1 MARFGLPFKKK
12 RSQHN
17 LRDPVEIPGAPLE
30 AVPEC
35 GVSGSSLFSQLR
47 DDTEIS
53 STSSVGSSSSVDE
66 STGSD
71 ISYQYQP
78 HATAVDQDFDQRS
91 FESSVATL
99 IFNDTSSTV
108 NTLLD
113 VPSHS
118 SDGLRQ
124 PRGSAGSSK
133 VLPIYA
139 TRFRSGVQVFESDV
153 AGKVFRTVARS
164 RNKQENS
171 QQQQQTFTGTGAG
184 QIPLPP
190 MISCQTTFTINLFS
204 KKPFMT
210 IMRHGKTLRNPA
222 LSSNRPFTLLAE
234 EVHQRQVDLGLLRT
248 APSNQP
254 TSSDGTS
261 LSPHP
266 GALLTSG
273 TSVTEETG
281 NKPFCTVW
289 QEVVGPD
296 QIKYTLELDEAEFG
310 QSRVVM
316 LNDGRRRITKT
327 SYGGISLQWD
337 GTTGIGSP
345 FGSGYFE
352 LRFSDDI
359 ISPITGA
366 SDAEHPQPQHRRP
379 PIAVYHNAG
388 TKTLAATRKVGEFV
402 IWDPGFE
409 FADLIVAMGLVL
421 REQEQRK
428 EIESHKL
435 PVNKLGT
442 LG

>member
-1 MARFGLPFKKK
+1 MVRFGLRFKKK
-12 RSQHN
+12 RSQPN
-17 LRDPVEIPGAPLE
+17 LPADVGISGAPLE
-30 AVPEC
+30 AVPEDE
-35 GVSGSSLFSQLR
+35 VSGSSLFSQSH
-47 DDTEIS
+47 DETEIS
-53 STSSVGSSSSVDE
+53 STSSMASSSSIHAAPA
-66 STGSD
+66 SD
-71 ISYQYQP
+71 TSYQYQP
-78 HATAVDQDFDQRS
+78 STAAVGRHFDQRS
-91 FESSVATL
+91 FESSVDTL
-99 IFNDTSSTV
+99 IVNDTASTV

-113 VPSHS
+113 MPSPS
-118 SDGLRQ
+118 LDGSRQ
-124 PRGSAGSSK
+124 PRGSAGLSK

-139 TRFRSGVQVFESDV
+139 TRFRSGVQVFESDI
-153 AGKVFRTVARS
+153 AATVFRTVARS
-164 RNKQENS
+164 KNKQDDS
-171 QQQQQTFTGTGAG
+171 QHQTSAGTGTS

-190 MISCQTTFTINLFS
+190 ALACQTTSTINPFS

-210 IMRHGKTLRNPA
+210 ITRHGKTLRNPA

-254 TSSDGTS
+254 TSSSDGTS
-261 LSPHP
+261 LHPHP
-266 GALLTSG
+266 AALHTAG

-289 QEVVGPD
+289 QDVVGPD

-310 QSRVVM
+310 QPRIVM
-316 LNDGRRRITKT
+316 LNDGRRRVTKT
-327 SYGGISLQWD
+327 SYGGVRLQWD

-359 ISPITGA
+359 ISPISGA
-366 SDAEHPQPQHRRP
+366 AHAEQQQPQQHRRP
-379 PIAVYHNAG
+379 PVAVYHNVG

-402 IWDPGFE
+402 VWEPGFE

-428 EIESHKL
+428 EIESHSV
-435 PVNKLGT
+435 PINKLGN
-442 LG
+442 LR